1 MVELL
6 NTISIVKDKLESPV
20 FKVTNGVSKYGL

>member
-6 NTISIVKDKLESPV
+6 NTISIVKDKL
-20 FKVTNGVSKYGL
+20 GVLGFEYLLMFDIL